1 MNSKHAALST
11 VLALMLVGCS
21 SDQPPP
27 ATSPSSS
34 TEAPTLSPTTTPS
47 PTPAA
52 AVTTAPTLVA
62 TGPCTEVASDA
73 FVIVSGRANIF
84 GAGHELP
91 PAPGEGGGGVLPPQV
106 EVEITGGAEVTF
118 PCTSGRVDCCVGSS
132 NSSPAGPEGAHGW
145 NTNIDSHDGI
155 SGIIHTGTGV
165 FLAGVFIGDDEPAD
179 PAPERLDFS
188 ETCPLECT
196 FETLEPELGQVF
208 YIGPGGDQPVYVAP
222 EGATRLFLGVPDA
235 LVVTGPPGWYG
246 NNSGQFEVAVEVR

>member
-27 ATSPSSS
+27 TTSPSSS

-62 TGPCTEVASDA
+62 TGPCTETASDA

-91 PAPGEGGGGVLPPQV
+91 PAPGEGGGGVLPPQGQA
-106 EVEITGGAEVTF
+106 EQTGG
-118 PCTSGRVDCCVGSS
+118 G
-132 NSSPAGPEGAHGW
+132 EGG
-145 NTNIDSHDGI
+145 
-155 SGIIHTGTGV
+155 
-165 FLAGVFIGDDEPAD
+165 F
-179 PAPERLDFS
+179 
-188 ETCPLECT
+188 
-196 FETLEPELGQVF
+196 
-208 YIGPGGDQPVYVAP
+208 
-222 EGATRLFLGVPDA
+222 TR
-235 LVVTGPPGWYG
+235 T
-246 NNSGQFEVAVEVR
+246 